1 MSLSRRDFMR
11 LSGTGSGALLLGLS
25 LPGCST
31 RDSMP
36 EQEGAWQPNAWLR
49 LNPDGEVVFTLDRV
63 EMGQGTYTGI
73 TTLVAEELDVKP
85 GDISVVFA
93 SVDGDYVNPDYGLQV
108 TGGSTSLSTSWGRIR
123 EAGAAVRAVM
133 VRSAAE
139 VWQIEPAEIT
149 TLEGRVYHPDG
160 TRHID
165 YAELIELASRQSLP
179 DEIPLKDKQDFRYI
193 GKESTRLDARAKVT
207 GEAVFGIDVE
217 RPDMVYAVVER
228 PPRIGGRLAEVDD
241 ASAREATGVIDVFGI
256 ERGVAV
262 VADTYWHARK
272 AAEKLEIRW
281 DDSDAVRKSEADV
294 FEQYRRAADDNRGDT
309 ERSDGDT
316 RKVIDEAERVISAE
330 YEAPFLAHATM
341 EPQNCTVEKSERGLE
356 VWAPT
361 QAPDMARIAA
371 ARMSGYSP
379 GRIHI
384 HNTFLGGGFGR
395 RLTQEYVEEA
405 AAIAD
410 RLDQPVKLI
419 WSREEDIRHDPYRPA
434 MLHRFQASLNG
445 DGIEAWD
452 HQITGPLL
460 FDWFARNAAAAQYP
474 WAPRFMY
481 NTLAGIGRLT
491 EGTFLTPKDH
501 SAIEGAVEYPYHTPN
516 VLVRHSHADA
526 GIPVSYW
533 RAVGHSHNGFAV
545 ETFMDELAHEAGEDP
560 VTFRLRHLEEQP
572 RHRHVLETV
581 TEKAGWDQEAP
592 EGRARGVAVHW
603 SFGTYVAQVV
613 EASIERQRI
622 RVHRVVCAVDCGQ
635 IVNPDIVRMQM
646 ESGIIFGLSAALHGR
661 IDWDEGRVQQS
672 NFHDYPLMR
681 FDQTPEMDI
690 IMVDSDESPTG
701 VGEPG
706 LPPVIPALGNAL
718 YALTGER
725 QRATPFVASGAH
737 G

>member
-11 LSGTGSGALLLGLS
+11 LSGTGSGALILGLS
-25 LPGCST
+25 LPGCSA
-31 RDSMP
+31 RDTYP
-36 EQEGAWQPNAWLR
+36 KEDGVWQPNAWLR
-49 LNPDGEVVFTLDRV
+49 LNSDGEVVFTLDRV

-73 TTLVAEELDVKP
+73 TTLVAEELDVRP
-85 GDISVVFA
+85 EDINVVFA

-123 EAGAAVRAVM
+123 EAGAAVRVVM
-133 VRSAAE
+133 VSAAAE
-139 VWQIEPAEIT
+139 VWQVDPSQVN

-179 DEIPLKDKQDFRYI
+179 DEIPLKDRQDFRYI

-217 RPDMVYAVVER
+217 RPDMVHAVVER
-228 PPRIGGRLAEVDD
+228 PPRIGARLAEVAD
-241 ASAREATGVIDVFGI
+241 ASAREATGVIDVFEI

-294 FEQYRRAADDNRGDT
+294 FEQYRRAANDNRGDT

-316 RKVIDEAERVISAE
+316 RNVIDQAEKVISAE

-341 EPQNCTVEKSERGLE
+341 EPQNCTVEKTERGLE

-371 ARMSGYSP
+371 ARVSGYSP
-379 GRIHI
+379 GQIHI

-410 RLDQPVKLI
+410 RLDRPVKLI
-419 WSREEDIRHDPYRPA
+419 WSREEDIQHDPYRPA

-445 DGIEAWD
+445 DSIEAWD

-501 SAIEGAVEYPYHTPN
+501 SAIEGAVEYPYRTPN
-516 VLVRHSHADA
+516 VLVRHTHADA

-533 RAVGHSHNGFAV
+533 RAVGHSHNGFAM
-545 ETFMDELAHEAGEDP
+545 ETFMDELAYAAGEDP
-560 VTFRLRHLEEQP
+560 VAFRLRHLEEQP
-572 RHRHVLETV
+572 RHHHVLEAV
-581 TEKAGWDQEAP
+581 AEKAGWDEEPP

-681 FDQTPEMDI
+681 FDDAPEMDI

-718 YALTGER
+718 HALTGER
-725 QRATPFVASGAH
+725 QRATPFVANGAH